1 MKSSLWDI
9 IQMAPHKRK
18 ADAPFLDASA
28 LLH

>member
-1 MKSSLWDI
+1 MKSSFWDI
-9 IQMAPHKRK
+9 KMAPHKRK